1 MSDANYT
8 LVDKEQHF
16 ILNFMYDLS
25 HMMEDKGMSPEKRLE
40 RYSDYAHLKGL
51 QKESIV
57 DDIMLVATLK
67 DISLGS
73 CIANTTVQDDHFCAD
88 HDEELDTNATRKE
101 RNANKSELHINT
113 KD

>member
-8 LVDKEQHF
+8 LVDKERHF

-73 CIANTTVQDDHFCAD
+73 CIANTTVQDDHFCDD
-88 HDEELDTNATRKE
+88 HDEELDTNATPKE
-101 RNANKSELHINT
+101 RNANKSELHT